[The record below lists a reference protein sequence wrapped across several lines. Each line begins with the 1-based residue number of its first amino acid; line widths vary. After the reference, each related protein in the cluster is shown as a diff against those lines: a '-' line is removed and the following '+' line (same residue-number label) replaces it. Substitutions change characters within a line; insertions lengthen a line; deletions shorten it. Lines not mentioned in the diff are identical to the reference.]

1 MQGIDA
7 ELEKLTGTDIEK
19 MVQKE
24 IAATDA
30 ATAARERFTKMNKS
44 MLSAWLK
51 DEKNAA
57 DQYKEIAQEV
67 YDTRFP
73 KTNTTDDKSDP
84 NAVALK
90 NLESTHNAE
99 INQIRLAGQEKQQA
113 ESEINLAIL
122 KSDQAYYEKR
132 IAALEKFKKNE
143 KKSSKQAE
151 YQNQIVTAKSKLLDI
166 EVNMEKQT
174 IAGIEKCVK
183 RIWPK
188 KKLLQIIIG

>member
-1 MQGIDA
+1 MGEKLQGIDA
-7 ELEKLTGTDIEK
+7 ELDRLTGTDIEK

-73 KTNTTDDKSDP
+73 KTNATEDKSDP
-84 NAVALK
+84 NAVALM
-90 NLESTHNAE
+90 NHE
-99 INQIRLAGQEKQQA
+99 
-113 ESEINLAIL
+113 
-122 KSDQAYYEKR
+122 
-132 IAALEKFKKNE
+132 
-143 KKSSKQAE
+143 
-151 YQNQIVTAKSKLLDI
+151 
-166 EVNMEKQT
+166 
-174 IAGIEKCVK
+174 
-183 RIWPK
+183 
-188 KKLLQIIIG
+188 